1 MTAKI
6 LRSPSHSDAG
16 QALPEIE
23 VDAVL
28 KGNQIHVDAT

>member
-6 LRSPSHSDAG
+6 LRPPSHSNTG

-28 KGNQIHVDAT
+28 KGDQIHVNAS